1 MRREETHWTA
11 FQHKL
16 FQQLHEKSRPVRLKP
31 ACFVHNGNS
40 RRKMAKKNPAHGEY
54 VQRFLYKLKIG
65 VSKQLILFCRR
76 NFRFVVDP
84 FNVGPKCS
92 QF

>member
-40 RRKMAKKNPAHGEY
+40 RRKMAKKKPCTWGNMYRGFY
-54 VQRFLYKLKIG
+54 T
-65 VSKQLILFCRR
+65 
-76 NFRFVVDP
+76 N
-84 FNVGPKCS
+84 
-92 QF
+92 